1 MSAFANILVGG
12 VFHAAVLFLVAAGLQ
27 LVFGVQKI
35 VNLACGSFYALGAY
49 FGVSFLSTATS
60 LGLSPW
66 LILPGLILS
75 GILLGVIG
83 PPIERL
89 LRTVYARDESFQ
101 LLLTFALVLM
111 FQDVFRFVWGANPRS
126 LDSAYLIYGTIST
139 PDFSVPV
146 YNLLVIAAAI
156 LVAIGLGAFLQR
168 TNFGRILRATA
179 ENRAMA
185 EALGV
190 DVRRIYSAVF
200 TLGTVLG
207 TTAGA
212 LIVPTAAA
220 SLDMAVEF
228 VIEAFAV
235 VVIGGLGSMRGALVG
250 ALIVGLIRAY
260 SIVLYP
266 ELEVLAIY
274 VIVIAVLLLRPAGL
288 FGRPGAVA
296 LAAVPSIVPPYYVS
310 LMIPFFG
317 FAIALLGFNLLFGY
331 TGLLSFGHAM
341 FLGFGAYGAAV
352 VAGIWGIKSFEVVLL
367 VVVFAAT
374 IAAVPIGI
382 ICVRNV
388 GIFFGMLT
396 LAFGMLFYS
405 FLFKFYH
412 LTGGDSG
419 LRVPRMNILGL
430 EFAQYNKIEFLA
442 GPFYYY
448 CLALLVATGLAM
460 WRIVHSPFGLHL
472 RAIRDN
478 ARKAE
483 YLGVHVRRSRLAAF
497 VISAA
502 YGAAGGAILGFRV
515 GLADPELVYWTQSGQ
530 LVFMAVLGGA
540 SNFLG
545 PIVGALAFT
554 LLQDQLQ
561 SLTQYWRFVLGVVL
575 AIIVIG
581 FPGGIVG
588 LFDDVRRRF
597 ARSAS

>member
-1 MSAFANILVGG
+1 MKAPG
-12 VFHAAVLFLVAAGLQ
+12 AGL
-27 LVFGVQKI
+27 
-35 VNLACGSFYALGAY
+35 
-49 FGVSFLSTATS
+49 
-60 LGLSPW
+60 
-66 LILPGLILS
+66 
-75 GILLGVIG
+75 
-83 PPIERL
+83 
-89 LRTVYARDESFQ
+89 
-101 LLLTFALVLM
+101 FALV
-111 FQDVFRFVWGANPRS
+111 
-126 LDSAYLIYGTIST
+126 
-139 PDFSVPV
+139 
-146 YNLLVIAAAI
+146 
-156 LVAIGLGAFLQR
+156 
-168 TNFGRILRATA
+168 
-179 ENRAMA
+179 
-185 EALGV
+185 
-190 DVRRIYSAVF
+190 
-200 TLGTVLG
+200 
-207 TTAGA
+207 
-212 LIVPTAAA
+212 
-220 SLDMAVEF
+220 
-228 VIEAFAV
+228 
-235 VVIGGLGSMRGALVG
+235 
-250 ALIVGLIRAY
+250 
-260 SIVLYP
+260 
-266 ELEVLAIY
+266 
-274 VIVIAVLLLRPAGL
+274 
-288 FGRPGAVA
+288 GAVA

-367 VVVFAAT
+367 VVVFAAI

-382 ICVRNV
+382 VCVRNV

-561 SLTQYWRFVLGVVL
+561 SLTQYWRFVLGAVL